1 MGRVEALKNNGVKHI
16 VIAFPQITENSVLN
30 LVEVPNQMAKEIGY
44 KGWLEHGGYDF
55 DRYPKVGHPFAD
67 YWGVW

>member
-1 MGRVEALKNNGVKHI
+1 MGSRHRYRFSSDYG
-16 VIAFPQITENSVLN
+16 NSVLN

-55 DRYPKVGHPFAD
+55 DRYPKVDTPSLIIGEF
-67 YWGVW
+67 G